1 MNARELALVIQPEEG
16 KAEKA
21 LAKFLELLL
30 GYKYGVQV
38 ESVTEVAQIA
48 RILRDRSEEVHSVY
62 LVQRHP
68 VSTRTT
74 VPALGAKG
82 KIPLFV
88 VLPGHVVREQQ
99 DACADLE
106 NVHLCT
112 WETAFSGG
120 ENSLPMMVANGLA
133 NREGAQGDEQA
144 FLEARVQRQLESMDT
159 LPTLPSIVAEIMRL
173 IDDPETTM
181 DDLEILVASDPAI
194 ALKVKQLAN
203 SPLFAGQ
210 GQKGPASLQD
220 AIMRLGMKKVGAI
233 TQQIALVNTFVHTG
247 SSGFD
252 LQRFWEHS
260 LACAVIADRLCE
272 GGLVTLETEVRFND
286 YWMAALL
293 HDCGKVVQGFF
304 FWEWFE
310 RIVRMMDS
318 EDCSFYEAE
327 IEIMGAMVGHD
338 LIGELLMQK
347 AGMPAELVEAVGLHH
362 MPGDSPSPLVALI
375 HVANGLSKAIG
386 LSYIENEPP
395 SYDASALKALNL
407 TRESIAELKEL
418 MSEAAVGEVK
428 ELVQQCMQA

>member
-1 MNARELALVIQPEEG
+1 M
-16 KAEKA
+16 
-21 LAKFLELLL
+21 
-30 GYKYGVQV
+30 
-38 ESVTEVAQIA
+38 
-48 RILRDRSEEVHSVY
+48 
-62 LVQRHP
+62 
-68 VSTRTT
+68 
-74 VPALGAKG
+74 
-82 KIPLFV
+82 
-88 VLPGHVVREQQ
+88 
-99 DACADLE
+99 
-106 NVHLCT
+106 
-112 WETAFSGG
+112 
-120 ENSLPMMVANGLA
+120 
-133 NREGAQGDEQA
+133 
-144 FLEARVQRQLESMDT
+144 
-159 LPTLPSIVAEIMRL
+159 
-173 IDDPETTM
+173 
-181 DDLEILVASDPAI
+181 
-194 ALKVKQLAN
+194 QLAN